1 MFSVTTLD
9 NKAALDREL
18 CLTKVVNGRIK
29 RRSLSLY
36 FSNFVIMYDRK
47 TDNINMVLSTDVGGV
62 ALIEQLR

>member
-1 MFSVTTLD
+1 MI
-9 NKAALDREL
+9 
-18 CLTKVVNGRIK
+18 KVVNGRIK

-47 TDNINMVLSTDVGGV
+47 TENINMVLSTDVGGV